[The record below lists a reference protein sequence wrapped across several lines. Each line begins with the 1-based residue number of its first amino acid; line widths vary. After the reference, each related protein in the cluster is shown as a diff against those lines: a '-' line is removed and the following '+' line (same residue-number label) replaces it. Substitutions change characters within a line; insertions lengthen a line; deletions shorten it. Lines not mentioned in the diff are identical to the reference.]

1 MSEQTFQEI
10 STFCKSMFRL
20 GYFNVESMGEKDSFA
35 EDEQHYFD
43 PNDEKHSEKEKEM
56 SSLSEDEQLEF

>member
-1 MSEQTFQEI
+1 
-10 STFCKSMFRL
+10 MFRL

-56 SSLSEDEQLEF
+56 SSRSEDEQLEF